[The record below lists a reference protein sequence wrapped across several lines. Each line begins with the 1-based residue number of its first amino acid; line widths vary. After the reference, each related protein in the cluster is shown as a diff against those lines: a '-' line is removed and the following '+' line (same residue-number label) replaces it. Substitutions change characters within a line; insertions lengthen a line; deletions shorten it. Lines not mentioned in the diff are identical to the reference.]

1 MQAATEN
8 QHNTMQ
14 NYCKT
19 IGALAAVSALVAGI
33 AQAEV
38 EYTLH
43 AGYSSEYLFRGESL
57 GKGLVEAGLDA
68 STEVNGLTVAAGIWH
83 GSVQKDGIENDQ
95 VDLYG
100 SVTKDLGFAD
110 ASLGYIAYAY
120 PENSSG
126 RTQEISF
133 GLSRDLGIAQATLT
147 YFWGVEG
154 AQGNDTNN
162 GYTELGFARS
172 FELSPCLNL
181 NAATNVGYY
190 GEAGEFSSW
199 TTRASLDY
207 GFAEHAKLSPFV
219 AYSVAIADAFED
231 EFSAGG
237 MLSVSF

>member
-1 MQAATEN
+1 
-8 QHNTMQ
+8 MQ

-43 AGYSSEYLFRGESL
+43 AGYSSEYLFRGQSL
-57 GKGLVEAGLDA
+57 GKALVETGIDA
-68 STEVNGLTVAAGIWH
+68 STEVNGLTIAAGIWN
-83 GSVQKDGIENDQ
+83 GSVQNSFEEI
-95 VDLYG
+95 DLYG

-110 ASLGYIAYAY
+110 ASIGYIAYAY
-120 PENSSG
+120 PDASSD

-133 GLSRDLGIAQATLT
+133 GLSRDLGFAQATLT

-154 AQGNDTNN
+154 AQGSDTNY

-181 NAATNVGYY
+181 NGATNVGYY

>member
-1 MQAATEN
+1 
-8 QHNTMQ
+8 MQ

-19 IGALAAVSALVAGI
+19 IGALATVSALVAGI

-43 AGYSSEYLFRGESL
+43 AGYSSEYLFRGQSV
-57 GKGLVEAGLDA
+57 GKALVETGINA
-68 STEVNGLTVAAGIWH
+68 STEVNGLTIAAGIWN
-83 GSVQKDGIENDQ
+83 GSVQNSYEEIDI
-95 VDLYG
+95 YG

-110 ASLGYIAYAY
+110 ASIGYIAYAY
-120 PENSSG
+120 PNYANG

-133 GLSRDLGIAQATLT
+133 GLSRDLGFAQATLT

-154 AQGNDTNN
+154 AEGLDTNY

-190 GEAGEFSSW
+190 GEAGELTSW
-199 TTRASLDY
+199 TTKASLDY

-219 AYSVAIADAFED
+219 AYSSAIADALED